1 MKSQSLF
8 DQIGGMPAVHIVVT
22 RFYSKVTADDSLRH
36 FFESIDMSAQ
46 AQKLNNFVAYALGA
60 PLEYS
65 GKSMQD
71 AHAHMKISDDHFELV
86 ANHLVSTLQEIG
98 VRQDL
103 IDQVAEIIMNT
114 KDDIVNQ
121 VDA

>member
-1 MKSQSLF
+1 
-8 DQIGGMPAVHIVVT
+8 
-22 RFYSKVTADDSLRH
+22 
-36 FFESIDMSAQ
+36 MSAQ

-121 VDA
+121 VDV

>member
-71 AHAHMKISDDHFELV
+71 AHAHMKISDAHFDLV
-86 ANHLVSTLQEIG
+86 ANHLVSTLQEVG

-114 KDDIVNQ
+114 KNDIVNQ

>member
-1 MKSQSLF
+1 
-8 DQIGGMPAVHIVVT
+8 
-22 RFYSKVTADDSLRH
+22 
-36 FFESIDMSAQ
+36 
-46 AQKLNNFVAYALGA
+46 
-60 PLEYS
+60 
-65 GKSMQD
+65 MQD